1 MTSLHRAPAVCLAEG
16 AAPDTEAGISVGARR
31 RDFPPIFFSTFKPI
45 PENKDMANSRPAC
58 REKASLLTESVAEA
72 KNKNIDSSPTI
83 SVSKEP
89 SKKPK
94 ATLKDQTYQWFERTQ
109 RKKLLKS
116 GQFADWFHGFITR
129 RRAEEI
135 LQDKPLGCFL
145 IRFCESRIGFVLSYR
160 GAERC
165 RHFKL
170 NQLEDERYVI
180 EGEETFHPSLD
191 CLINYYCKFPV
202 EPYKEM
208 LTTACPTNSFRDN
221 VSGSSQLNPQ
231 DGQMYSRISK
241 QNSDPATPLPT
252 SSIERN
258 RVICEEKTPVE
269 YASPSAV
276 RKVPALL
283 RKGPVQSPQNR
294 DLSFAVTPVRQPS
307 GDDESDVGGSCS
319 LTPPYDPS
327 GEVHTYTEPDFC
339 DHPRVESGS
348 NVSEPIAFYAVGRGS
363 CKHNLENVYSEVDVN
378 AITSCKPRAAVNRQ
392 AGLSTLPHTP
402 TKPVKQKTTAFHSSF
417 RSYKQSAAPQVDARS
432 GHFSR
437 TNMKP
442 QLDDP
447 IYARGQGLSDVDE
460 NIYEKIPENC
470 VPTSKNPGR
479 KAR

>member
-1 MTSLHRAPAVCLAEG
+1 MAN
-16 AAPDTEAGISVGARR
+16 DYQQ
-31 RDFPPIFFSTFKPI
+31 DFPTIFFSTFKPI
-45 PENKDMANSRPAC
+45 PENKDVASSHPAC
-58 REKASLLTESVAEA
+58 REEASLPTESVAEA
-72 KNKNIDSSPTI
+72 KSKNIEPSPTI
-83 SVSKEP
+83 SVSKQP

-129 RRAEEI
+129 SQAEEI

-145 IRFCESRIGFVLSYR
+145 IRFCESQIGFVLSYR

-208 LTTACPTNSFRDN
+208 LTTACPTNSFRHK
-221 VSGSSQLNPQ
+221 VSGPSQHNPQ

-241 QNSDPATPLPT
+241 QDSDPVNRLPT
-252 SSIERN
+252 SEKERN
-258 RVICEEKTPVE
+258 KVICEEKTPQVE
-269 YASPSAV
+269 YASPSTV
-276 RKVPALL
+276 RKVPVFH
-283 RKGPVQSPQNR
+283 RKAPVPSPQNR
-294 DLSFAVTPVRQPS
+294 DPPFASAPVRQPS
-307 GDDESDVGGSCS
+307 GDDGSDVEGSRS
-319 LTPPYDPS
+319 VIPPYDPS
-327 GEVHTYTEPDFC
+327 GEVNTYTESDFC
-339 DHPRVESGS
+339 DQPRVESGS
-348 NVSEPIAFYAVGRGS
+348 NVNEFIAFYAVGRGS
-363 CKHNLENVYSEVDVN
+363 CKDNLENVYSEVDVN
-378 AITSCKPRAAVNRQ
+378 TITSCKPRAAVNRH
-392 AGLSTLPHTP
+392 AGLSTLPHPP

-417 RSYKQSAAPQVDARS
+417 RFYKPSAAPQEDARS

-437 TNMKP
+437 SKIKP

-447 IYARGQGLSDVDE
+447 MYGRGQGLSGVDE